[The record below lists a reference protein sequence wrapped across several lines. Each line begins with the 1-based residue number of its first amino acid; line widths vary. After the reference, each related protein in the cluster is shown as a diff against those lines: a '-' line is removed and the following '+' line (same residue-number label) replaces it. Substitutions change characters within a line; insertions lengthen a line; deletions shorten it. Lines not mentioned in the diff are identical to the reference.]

1 MFHAR
6 GPAAANDRS
15 LSDDIVRGTATVLD
29 AADLRPALT
38 VESADDM
45 IRSSR

>member
-1 MFHAR
+1 
-6 GPAAANDRS
+6 
-15 LSDDIVRGTATVLD
+15 VLE

-38 VESADDM
+38 VASADDV